1 MIVFFVWFSLSNISF
16 HQSFSNHK
24 TQFDYRSSQS
34 VRQAQGKNNWF
45 CSVVCVFSNIS
56 FQFLR
61 HINLRDNR
69 LEELNDGIL
78 VMDGLEKLNV
88 SQNKL
93 VKLPAP
99 IGSLSGLADLDIS
112 YNEIREVPNDFGKL
126 KLKKLGYAGN
136 KLKVLIV
143 LCACVCFLLCLFG

>member
-1 MIVFFVWFSLSNISF
+1 LVL
-16 HQSFSNHK
+16 
-24 TQFDYRSSQS
+24 
-34 VRQAQGKNNWF
+34 F
-45 CSVVCVFSNIS
+45 CCGVFSNIS

-136 KLKVLIV
+136 KLKVLIRNV
-143 LCACVCFLLCLFG
+143 LCVCVFFIVFIWLKRSILRVENEIFFSLCLFLSSFKDVKDVFVNRKM